1 MIRIGFDKM
10 IMAVRISVIVAP
22 KYLFRK
28 CCKMS
33 ERGDKV
39 IGKGLLVVISS
50 PSGGGKTTICDRLR
64 EQNPSYQ
71 YSVSVTTR
79 PRREVEVDGQHY
91 CFVSQEEFRRLIKE
105 GKFAEWA
112 RVHDHYYGTS
122 QAFIDKILKNQQTSL
137 FDLDIQGGLHLKEAY
152 PQSVL
157 IFILPPSMEVLE
169 TRLRSRKTDDHQ
181 IIQTRLENATA
192 ELKYWPQYD
201 YVVIN
206 DHLDAAVKKVKA
218 IIEAELC
225 RVSRVKMSG
234 R

>member
-1 MIRIGFDKM
+1 MIK
-10 IMAVRISVIVAP
+10 
-22 KYLFRK
+22 
-28 CCKMS
+28 
-33 ERGDKV
+33 E
-39 IGKGLLVVISS
+39 GLLVVISS

-79 PRREVEVDGQHY
+79 PRREGEVDGQHY
-91 CFVSQEEFRRLIKE
+91 CFFSVEEFRRLIQQGE
-105 GKFAEWA
+105 FAEWA
-112 RVHDHYYGTS
+112 QVHDHYYGTRK
-122 QAFIDKILKNQQTSL
+122 AFIDKILKNHKISL
-137 FDLDIQGGLHLKEAY
+137 FDLDVQGGLHLKEAY

-169 TRLRSRKTDDHQ
+169 TRLRSRKTDDDQ
-181 IIQTRLENATA
+181 IIKTRLKNAQA
-192 ELKYWPQYD
+192 ELKYWLQYD

-206 DHLDAAVKKVKA
+206 DQLDSAVKKVQA

-225 RVSRVKMSG
+225 RVSRVKTSG